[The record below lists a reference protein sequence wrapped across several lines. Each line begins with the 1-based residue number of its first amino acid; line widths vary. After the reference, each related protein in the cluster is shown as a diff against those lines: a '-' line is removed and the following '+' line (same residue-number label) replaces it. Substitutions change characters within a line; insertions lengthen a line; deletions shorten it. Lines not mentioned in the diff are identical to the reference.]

1 MKEVKLGR
9 ILGPFL
15 VQPLDPLIYSPFDM
29 VEKKNS
35 TQEQELKN

>member
-15 VQPLDPLIYSPFDM
+15 VQPLDPLSYSPVHM